1 MPDDISWAPE
11 WVKHAVFY
19 QIFPDRFANGEP
31 GLNPENVEPWGSP
44 PRLHNFMGG
53 DLKGVIDHLDYVQQ
67 LGITAIYFN
76 PIFQATSNHKY
87 NTFDYFKIDPHFGDL
102 TRFQELLRACH
113 SRNIK
118 VILDGVFNHCG
129 RGFYAFHDVLE
140 NGRHSPFYHWF
151 HIENLP
157 VFPYDESQPANYRS
171 WWGIRSLPQF
181 NIWHPPVREYLLS
194 VARYW
199 IEQGIDGWR
208 LDVPN
213 EIPDHEFWREFRRVV
228 KGINPDAYIV
238 GEIWQDG
245 RPWLDGTQFDG
256 VMNYVLRDICVE
268 FFACGS
274 ITVVEF
280 ARRIDN
286 LLQHHPPQVTTAQL
300 NLLGSHDTPRF
311 LTLAQGDPARLKLA
325 WLFLTTYPGAPCI
338 YYGDEIGLSGE
349 GDPHCRACFPWDE
362 TQWQQ
367 DLLDAMRQ
375 MIALRH
381 EYPVLRTGDYRTLQ
395 ADAKTNLYAFA
406 RSDEHATA
414 IVLLNNHHLPLT
426 LVSLHVDALGLADG
440 TECVDL
446 ISGKRYQ
453 IRSGRLPEVWLA
465 ARKGVILHAYRDSHR
480 AIKGTL

>member
-1 MPDDISWAPE
+1 MPDDASWTPE

-31 GLNPENVEPWGSP
+31 SRSPENVEPWGTP
-44 PRLHNFMGG
+44 PSLHNFMGG

-67 LGITAIYFN
+67 LGVTALYFN

-87 NTFDYFKIDPHFGDL
+87 NTFDYFTIDPHFGDL
-102 TRFQELLRACH
+102 SRFQALLRECH

-140 NGRHSPFYHWF
+140 NGPYSPYNKWF
-151 HIENLP
+151 NIEHLP
-157 VFPYDESQPANYRS
+157 VYPYDESRPANYRA

-194 VARYW
+194 VGRYW

-213 EIPDHEFWREFRRVV
+213 EIPDHEFWREFRRQI
-228 KGINPDAYIV
+228 KAINPDAYIV

-245 RPWLDGTQFDG
+245 RPWLDGTQFDA
-256 VMNYVLRDICVE
+256 VMNYLLRDLCVE
-268 FFACGS
+268 FFARGA
-274 ITVVEF
+274 IPADDF
-280 ARRIDN
+280 ARRIET
-286 LLQHHPPQVTTAQL
+286 LLQHYPPEVTAVQF

-311 LTLAQGDPARLKLA
+311 LTLAHGDLNRLKLA
-325 WLFLTTYPGAPCI
+325 WLFLISYPGAPCM

-362 TQWQQ
+362 RDWQQ
-367 DLLDAMRQ
+367 DLLAFVRQ
-375 MIALRH
+375 SIAIRH
-381 EYPVLRTGDYRTLQ
+381 EHRVLRTGDYRTLQ
-395 ADAKTNLYAFA
+395 ADGRTNLYAFA
-406 RSDEHATA
+406 RSDQEAVA
-414 IVLLNNHHLPLT
+414 IVLLNNQQHPLT
-426 LVSLHVDALGLADG
+426 LASLRIDGLGLADG
-440 TECVDL
+440 SICVDL
-446 ISGKRYQ
+446 L
-453 IRSGRLPEVWLA
+453 SGRQVPVRDGRLTEVWLG
-465 ARKGVILHAYRDSHR
+465 ARSGVILHARRQGSAD
-480 AIKGTL
+480 

>member
-1 MPDDISWAPE
+1 MRHDTSWTPE

-19 QIFPDRFANGEP
+19 QIFPERFANGEP
-31 GLNPENVEPWGSP
+31 SRSPENVEPWGSP
-44 PRLHNFMGG
+44 PTFHNFMGG
-53 DLKGVIDHLDYVQQ
+53 DLKGVIDHLDYLQQ

-87 NTFDYFKIDPHFGDL
+87 NTFDYFMIDPHFGDL
-102 TRFQELLRACH
+102 SRFQELLRECH

-140 NGRHSPFYHWF
+140 NGQFSPFYKWF
-151 HIENLP
+151 NIESLP
-157 VFPYDESQPANYRS
+157 VFPYDESRPANYRS

-194 VARYW
+194 IGRYW

-213 EIPDHEFWREFRRVV
+213 EIADHDFWREFRRVV
-228 KGINPDAYIV
+228 KGINPEAYIV

-245 RPWLDGTQFDG
+245 SPWLDGTQFDA

-268 FFACGS
+268 FFARGS
-274 ITVVEF
+274 IAADEF
-280 ARRIDN
+280 GRRIDA
-286 LLQHHPPQVTTAQL
+286 LLQHYSPEVTAVQL

-311 LTLAQGDPARLKLA
+311 LTLAQGDLARLKLA
-325 WLFLTTYPGAPCI
+325 WLFITTYPGAPCM

-362 TQWQQ
+362 TQWQH
-367 DLLDAMRQ
+367 DLLEFVRQTTAMRNQ
-375 MIALRH
+375 
-381 EYPVLRTGDYRTLQ
+381 YPVLRTGDYRTLA
-395 ADAKTNLYAFA
+395 ADAGANLYAFA
-406 RSDEHATA
+406 RTDADSVA
-414 IVLLNNHHLPLT
+414 IVLLNNHYHALT
-426 LVSLHVDALGLADG
+426 LPTLPIDSLSLPDGL
-440 TECVDL
+440 EFEDL
-446 ISGKRYQ
+446 L
-453 IRSGRLPEVWLA
+453 SGRRAQVQGGHLNDLWIGVRGGAVLYA
-465 ARKGVILHAYRDSHR
+465 QRRKPAD
-480 AIKGTL
+480 